1 MDIVRLPAAMSFSEF
16 MQRYPSSVP
25 AEQIARINQ
34 VAAGDRLASGRLMK
48 RVQGGRVPTQ

>member
-1 MDIVRLPAAMSFSEF
+1 MTFSEF

-34 VAAGDRLASGRLMK
+34 VSADERLPAGRMMK